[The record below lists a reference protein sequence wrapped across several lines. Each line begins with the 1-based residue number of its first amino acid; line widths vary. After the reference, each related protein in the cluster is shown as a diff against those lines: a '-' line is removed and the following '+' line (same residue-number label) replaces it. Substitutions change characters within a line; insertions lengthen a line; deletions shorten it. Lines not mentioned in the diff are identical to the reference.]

1 MRHML
6 VVSLAVLGLAACQP
20 AAEDARA
27 PSAATPAVYD
37 AKAFFDTTAVSMSN
51 ATPFAFSPDGKN
63 VLLATD
69 KSGVFNAAALPVAGG
84 APVPLTN
91 STTTAVFAI
100 SYFPADDRILVST
113 DGGGDELNH
122 IYVRSAD
129 GALKDLTPGDK
140 HTADFLGWSG
150 DGKTFWLT
158 SNERNPQMFDVYAYD
173 TATFARK
180 LVFQNSGFFP
190 AAVSPDGKW
199 LALAKQTTA
208 ADSDIYLADLSK
220 PAKQTAVLVTPNN
233 ATIAFAPFEFTPDSR
248 QLVYGTDE
256 FGEFTQ
262 AWTHDLAT
270 GKKAEL
276 VKADWDVMYVTYS
289 ATGRYRVAA
298 VNEDASTRITVLDQ
312 TTGKPL
318 ALTGVPAGDIN
329 NVRFDRDETHVAFT
343 VASDTSPA
351 DVFVAD
357 LSTGAAARL
366 TENLNPAIDETQL
379 VDGEVVRYKSFDG
392 LDIPAILFK
401 PKGASVEHPVPAVVD
416 VHGGPGGQNRK
427 GYTAMYQHLVNHGY
441 AVLRV
446 NNRGSS
452 GYGKTFYH
460 MDDKKHGEVDLDDV
474 VHGKKYLQTLDYVQK
489 DKIAIMGGSY
499 GGYMVAAA
507 LAFRPDEF
515 NAGIDIFGVTNWVR
529 TLKSIPPWWGA
540 QKDSLYDEMGDPAT
554 DEERQRRISP
564 LFHADKIVKP
574 LLVIQGKNDP
584 RVLQVESDELV
595 DKVRKNG
602 VPVEYIIFPDEGHG
616 FLRKE
621 NRITASNAYVAFLD
635 QQLKGI
641 APPAGAFASPADPA
655 AAPAAPAEAP
665 KP

>member
-1 MRHML
+1 ML
-6 VVSLAVLGLAACQP
+6 KHVVLGSVAAIGLVACQP
-20 AAEDARA
+20 ATEVAKA
-27 PSAATPAVYD
+27 PELKTYD
-37 AKAFFDTTAVSMSN
+37 AKAFFDTTSVSMAFPS
-51 ATPFAFSPDGKN
+51 PYAFSADGKN
-63 VLLATD
+63 LLLATD

-84 APVPLTN
+84 DATPLSQ

-100 SYFPADDRILVST
+100 SYFPTDDRILVST
-113 DGGGDELNH
+113 DGGGDELTH
-122 IYVRSAD
+122 VYVREAD

-140 HTADFLGWSG
+140 HKADFLGWSS

-158 SNERNPQMFDVYAYD
+158 SNERDPQMFDVYAYD
-173 TATFARK
+173 AATFARK

-199 LALAKQTTA
+199 LALGKETTA
-208 ADSDIYLADLSK
+208 ADSDVYLADLSK
-220 PAKQTAVLVTPNN
+220 PAKQTPVLITPNDK
-233 ATIAFAPFEFTPDSR
+233 TIAFGVYEFTPDSK
-248 QLVYGTDE
+248 QLVYATDE

-276 VKADWDVMYVTYS
+276 VKADWDAQYVTYS
-289 ATGRYRVAA
+289 ASGRYRITAI
-298 VNEDASTRITVLDQ
+298 NQDASTKLTIVDQ
-312 TTGKPL
+312 TANKDVVI
-318 ALTGVPAGDIN
+318 TGVPAGDIGG
-329 NVRFDRDETHVAFT
+329 VRFNRDETKIAFT

-357 LSTGAAARL
+357 LATGAATRL
-366 TENLNPAIDETQL
+366 TTNLNPAIDETQL

-401 PKGASVEHPVPAVVD
+401 PKGASATTPVPAVVD

-460 MDDKKHGEVDLDDV
+460 LDDKKHGEVDLDDV
-474 VHGKKYLQTLDYVQK
+474 VYGKKYLQTLDYVQK

-507 LAFRPDEF
+507 LAFRPEEF
-515 NAGIDIFGVTNWVR
+515 AAGIDIFGVTNWVR
-529 TLKSIPPWWGA
+529 TLKSIPAWWGA

-554 DEERQRRISP
+554 DEERHQRISP
-564 LFHADKIVKP
+564 LFHTDKITKP

-595 DKVRKNG
+595 AGVKKNS

-621 NRITASNAYVAFLD
+621 NRITASNAFVAFLD
-635 QQLKGI
+635 QYLKG
-641 APPAGAFASPADPA
+641 AKPPEGAYASP
-655 AAPAAPAEAP
+655 AAPAAPAAP
-665 KP
+665 TAPPAQ

>member
-1 MRHML
+1 MFRF
-6 VVSLAVLGLAACQP
+6 AVFGSVAALGLVACQP
-20 AAEDARA
+20 AAEVAKA
-27 PSAATPAVYD
+27 PTLQTYD
-37 AKAFFDTTAVSMSN
+37 AKAFFDTSAVSMAFPS
-51 ATPFAFSPDGKN
+51 PYAFSVDGKN

-84 APVPLTN
+84 DASPLTQ

-100 SYFPADDRILVST
+100 SYFPTDDRVLVST
-113 DGGGDELNH
+113 DGGGDELTH
-122 IYVRSAD
+122 VYVRSAN

-140 HTADFLGWSG
+140 HKADFLGWSG

-158 SNERNPQMFDVYAYD
+158 SNERDPQMFDVYAYD
-173 TATFARK
+173 AATFARK

-190 AAVSPDGKW
+190 AAISPDGEW
-199 LALAKQTTA
+199 LALSKETTA
-208 ADSDIYLADLSK
+208 ADSDVYLADLTK
-220 PAKQTAVLVTPNN
+220 PAKQTPVLITPNDK
-233 ATIAFAPFEFTPDSR
+233 TIAFGVYEFTPDSK
-248 QLVYGTDE
+248 QLVYATDE

-276 VKADWDVMYVTYS
+276 VKAAWDVQYVTYS
-289 ATGRYRVAA
+289 ASGHYRIAA
-298 VNEDASTRITVLDQ
+298 INQDASTKLTILDQ
-312 TTGKPL
+312 TADKDVTI
-318 ALTGVPAGDIN
+318 TGVPAGDIGGI
-329 NVRFDRDETHVAFT
+329 RFNRDETKIAFT

-357 LSTGAAARL
+357 LATGAATRL
-366 TENLNPAIDETQL
+366 TTNLNPAIDETML

-401 PKGASVEHPVPAVVD
+401 PNGASATAPVPAVVD

-474 VHGKKYLQTLDYVQK
+474 VYGKKYLQTLDYVQK

-507 LAFRPDEF
+507 LTFRPEEF
-515 NAGIDIFGVTNWVR
+515 TAGIDIFGVTNWVR
-529 TLKSIPPWWGA
+529 TLKSIPAWWGA

-554 DEERQRRISP
+554 DAERHQRISP
-564 LFHADKIVKP
+564 LFHTEKVTKP

-595 DKVRKNG
+595 AGVKKNA
-602 VPVEYIIFPDEGHG
+602 VPVEYVIFPDEGHG

-621 NRITASNAYVAFLD
+621 NRIIASNAYVAFLD
-635 QQLKGI
+635 QYLKGI
-641 APPAGAFASPADPA
+641 KPPEGAYASPAA
-655 AAPAAPAEAP
+655 AGPVEAPAQ
-665 KP
+665 